1 MTAHVSF
8 HTPKVRES
16 EGVRVKQTLEAESLA
31 GLADAARGR
40 CLTLAVLAIFFA
52 AVQPPNHFA
61 VNAVGLAVFALL
73 PWLQL
78 YYARRKGLRS
88 WTSYLFAGLDLLVM
102 TVLLLVANPWAADD
116 DYPQMMARFG
126 VFAFYFML
134 LAGTALTYE
143 PRLAL
148 ATGIA
153 AGVLWM
159 LGALGQVLFL
169 DSETAP
175 LWGNSPPEI
184 LLDPSAVLL
193 QARLNEAV
201 AIAITGV
208 LLAMAVARA
217 RDLVLS
223 EAATARERANLARY
237 FAPTVVDALSHQD
250 APLASVRE
258 QPVAVLFADIVG
270 FTHLAE
276 QESPQETIA
285 LLRDFHS
292 RLEDCVFSQG
302 GTLDKFLGDGL
313 MATFGNP
320 TVNPEDADNALNAA
334 RAMMATIGQWNGE
347 RVRAGQP
354 SVQLSLGL
362 HYGPVV
368 IGNVGPERRLEWAVL
383 GDTVN
388 VASRLEGCSRSLGVT
403 LVVSEALIAALHNP
417 ALAEGLRPA
426 APQQLRNREE
436 PVAIRVV

>member
-1 MTAHVSF
+1 MTAQDTF
-8 HTPKVRES
+8 DRPKTRQI
-16 EGVRVKQTLEAESLA
+16 EGFRVERTLETESLA

-40 CLTLAVLAIFFA
+40 CVTLAALAIFFA
-52 AVQPPNHFA
+52 AVQPPSNFA
-61 VNAVGLAVFALL
+61 VNAVGLAVFATL

-102 TVLLLVANPWAADD
+102 TLLLLVANPWAAGD
-116 DYPQMMARFG
+116 DYPQMMARYG
-126 VFAFYFML
+126 IFAFYFML
-134 LAGTALTYE
+134 LAGAALTYE

-159 LGALGQVLFL
+159 LGAVGQVLFL
-169 DSETAP
+169 DSKTVP
-175 LWGNSPPEI
+175 LGGDSPLE
-184 LLDPSAVLL
+184 LVLDPSAVLL

-208 LLAMAVARA
+208 LIAMAVSRA
-217 RDLVLS
+217 RDLVLR

-250 APLASVRE
+250 EPLASVRE

-276 QESPQETIA
+276 EESPQETIA

-292 RLEDCVFSQG
+292 RLEDCVFSHG

-320 TVNPEDADNALNAA
+320 TVDPDDADNALNAA
-334 RAMMATIGQWNGE
+334 RAMMASIGQWNAE
-347 RVRAGQP
+347 RIREGQA

-368 IGNVGPERRLEWAVL
+368 IGNVGSERRLEWAVL

-403 LVVSEALIAALHNP
+403 LVVSEALIAALHDP
-417 ALAEGLRPA
+417 AQAEGLRPA
-426 APQQLRNREE
+426 APQQLRNRDE
-436 PVAIRVV
+436 PVPVRVL

>member
-1 MTAHVSF
+1 MTAQDTLD
-8 HTPKVRES
+8 TPKTQQS
-16 EGVRVKQTLEAESLA
+16 EGFRLEQTLEAESLA

-40 CLTLAVLAIFFA
+40 CLLLAVLAIFFA
-52 AVQPPNHFA
+52 AVQPPAYFA
-61 VNAVGLAVFALL
+61 VNAVGLAVFAIL

-102 TVLLLVANPWAADD
+102 TLLLLVANPWAAGD
-116 DYPQMMARFG
+116 DYPQMMARYG
-126 VFAFYFML
+126 IFAFYFML
-134 LAGTALTYE
+134 LAGAALTYE

-159 LGALGQVLFL
+159 LGAAAQSLFL
-169 DSETAP
+169 ESKTAP
-175 LWGNSPPEI
+175 LWGNSPLE
-184 LLDPSAVLL
+184 LMLDPSAVLL

-208 LLAMAVARA
+208 LIAMAVARA

-250 APLASVRE
+250 DPLASVRE

-276 QESPQETIA
+276 EESPQETIA

-292 RLEDCVFSQG
+292 RLEDCVFSHG

-320 TVNPEDADNALNAA
+320 TVDPDDADNALNAA
-334 RAMMATIGQWNGE
+334 RAMMASIGEWNAE
-347 RVRAGQP
+347 RIREGQA

-368 IGNVGPERRLEWAVL
+368 IGNVGSERRLEWAVL

-403 LVVSEALIAALHNP
+403 LVVSEALIAALHDP
-417 ALAEGLRPA
+417 SLAEGLRPA
-426 APQQLRNREE
+426 APQQLRNRDE
-436 PVAIRVV
+436 PVAIRVL